1 MGIFIVFEGGEG
13 VGKTTQ
19 ARALFRRLVNRHY
32 DVIRTYEPGGTSLGK
47 VLRRQLMGGNDL
59 SPMGELFLF
68 EASRAQLVKEVIAPA
83 LSRDQIVICDR
94 YTASTVAYQGY
105 GRGLS
110 LELIEQVNQAATGGL
125 EADLT
130 ILLTVAPEAGL
141 ARKKDDIKDTFEAQA
156 IDFHDRVQ
164 QGYRALAAAQPEGWV
179 VLDGSLP
186 VREVSAQIW
195 QKVQPFL
202 LRKG

>member
-32 DVIRTYEPGGTSLGK
+32 DVILTYEPGGTCLGK
-47 VLRRQLMGGNDL
+47 VLRPQIMGRSDIT
-59 SPMGELFLF
+59 PMAELFLLA
-68 EASRAQLVKEVIAPA
+68 ASRAQLVKEVIAPA
-83 LSRDQIVICDR
+83 LSREQIVICDR

-105 GRGLS
+105 GRGLQ
-110 LELIEQVNQAATGGL
+110 LELIEQVNRAATGGL

-130 ILLTVAPEAGL
+130 ILLTIAPEAGL

-156 IDFHDRVQ
+156 TDFHDRVQ
-164 QGYRALAAAQPEGWV
+164 QGYKTLAAAYHESWV

-186 VREVSAQIW
+186 VREVSTQVW

-202 LRKG
+202 